1 MLCLYFIYNTIMIE
15 KRIGAFLKLKDLLSD
30 FLSERKNISYKN
42 KYEELDIQIAESYS
56 YNGWFSKEYVLK
68 SLHGIVLLLEEKKLK
83 EFAAEI
89 KEPIS
94 PKTVAVI
101 MAGNIPAVGFHDF
114 MCVILSGNKILIKPS
129 SDDKIL
135 ITFLADFLL
144 KAEPLFKD
152 YIFFTDG
159 KLTDFNAV
167 IATGSNNSALYFE
180 KYFGKYPHIIRKNRT
195 SVAVLTGQETTEE
208 LKSLG
213 NDIFDYYG
221 LGCRNV
227 SKIYVPK
234 GYNFNLFYENVFS
247 FGEIIQN
254 KKYSN
259 NHEYNRAI
267 YLLNQDK
274 FLDNNFLILKESDS
288 LHSPIAVLFYEQYEN
303 MEAVSAKL
311 KTMEEDLQCVVSGAE
326 LPVKTIFFGKTQEPS
341 IFDFSDNI
349 NTIQFLNKFY

>member
-1 MLCLYFIYNTIMIE
+1 MIE
-15 KRIGAFLKLKDLLSD
+15 KRVQAFLKLNHFLAD
-30 FLSERKNISYKN
+30 FLGDRKNASYKA
-42 KYEELDIQIAESYS
+42 KFEALDHCISESYS
-56 YNGWFSKEYVLK
+56 YNGWFSTDYVLK
-68 SLHGIVLLLEEKKLK
+68 ALRGILVMLEETKLR
-83 EFAAEI
+83 EFVAEI
-89 KEPIS
+89 KEPKT

-101 MAGNIPAVGFHDF
+101 MAGNIPVVGFHDF
-114 MCVILSGNKILIKPS
+114 MCVMLSGNKILVKPS

-135 ITFLADFLL
+135 ITFFADFIQEI
-144 KAEPLFKD
+144 EPLFKD
-152 YIFFTDG
+152 YILFTDG
-159 KLTDFNAV
+159 RMNNFDAV

-195 SVAVLTGQETTEE
+195 SVAVLTGKETTEE
-208 LKSLG
+208 LALLG

-234 GYNFNLFYENVFS
+234 GYNFNLLYESVFS

-254 KKYSN
+254 KKYGN

-274 FLDNNFLILKESDS
+274 FLDNNFLIIKESDS

-303 MEAVSAKL
+303 MEEVSAKL
-311 KTMEEDLQCVVSGAE
+311 KTMEEDLQCVVSGKE
-326 LPVKTIFFGKTQEPS
+326 ISIKTISFGKTQEPS

-349 NTIQFLNKFY
+349 NTIQFLNKL